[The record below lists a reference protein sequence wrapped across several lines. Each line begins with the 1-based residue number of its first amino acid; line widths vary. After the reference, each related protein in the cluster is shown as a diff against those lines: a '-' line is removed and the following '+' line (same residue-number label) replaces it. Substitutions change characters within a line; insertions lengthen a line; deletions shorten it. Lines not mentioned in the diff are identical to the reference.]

1 MKAILEFDLNEPED
15 EMAHLRC
22 VKSLDMML
30 VLWEMDQHLRSNT
43 KYAPDTMSQEVYDE
57 LIKVREKLH
66 ETMNER
72 GLTFD
77 NFIH

>member
-30 VLWEMDQHLRSNT
+30 VLWEMDQHLRAIT
-43 KYAPDTMSQEVYDE
+43 KYAPDTQSDEVHKE
-57 LIKVREKLH
+57 LLNVRNKLH
-66 ETMNER
+66 EFMDER

-77 NFIH
+77 NFIN